1 MTTLR
6 FDIHLRRMTV
16 LPRLL
21 LLITRLGGELRA
33 IHARDGRIDLTIE
46 AADEVAHRFGPQLA
60 RIVEV
65 TALTDVALD
74 APPFVRNA

>member
-33 IHARDGRIDLTIE
+33 IHATDGRIDLIIE
-46 AADEVAHRFGPQLA
+46 APDEVAHRFGPQLD

-65 TALTDVALD
+65 TAITDVPVD
-74 APPFVRNA
+74 APPFAGS